1 VQEWEYLVIRVLP
14 DGRWVGWENGV
25 WRERPLAQA
34 EAVAGG
40 GLRTMSSEERMLR
53 QLGAQGW
60 ELTGVVTSLKFNA
73 YRMYFKRPARTP
85 SGGLEHTRPDPVDI
99 AAVTGAGYSLFD
111 EARLPD

>member
-1 VQEWEYLVIRVLP
+1 MQDWEYLVIRVLP

-25 WRERPLAQA
+25 WRERPLTQA
-34 EAVAGG
+34 EAVAGE

-60 ELTGVVTSLKFNA
+60 ELTGVVTSLTFNA
-73 YRMYFKRPARTP
+73 YRMYFKRPAHAL
-85 SGGLEHTRPDPVDI
+85 SAGLERTRPDPIDV
-99 AAVTGAGYSLFD
+99 AAATGAEYSLFD